1 MLIETTETAA
11 SRRVSRVVLP
21 ALVEARA
28 EGLSSGPSRR
38 SGRVFAEGAKR
49 DLFQRTSFKTGT
61 APSHQISICDLNEI
75 MHPANW

>member
-28 EGLSSGPSRR
+28 EGLSRGPSRR
-38 SGRVFAEGAKR
+38 SPCGA
-49 DLFQRTSFKTGT
+49 SSMWPMGT
-61 APSHQISICDLNEI
+61 HMVKNLPFHACRASPGAPQSTD
-75 MHPANW
+75 PAPPV